1 MTEGTAVASQP
12 QTMADVDQY
21 LQGRTLILVSNREPY
36 EHSERAGQITVRQ
49 PPGGLVSALDPTM
62 RETRGT
68 WVAWG
73 SGNADREMSDADGR
87 LQVPPDDPSYT
98 LRRVWLDEAD
108 IDGYYLGFANSVLWP
123 ACHML
128 IQHLQFRSE
137 HWLRYQEVNARF
149 AAAVADEA
157 NRTDRQPLV
166 WVQDYHLALVPGM
179 LRKLRPD
186 VFIHQFWHIPF
197 PPLDILGLLPMDVVE
212 PLLIGLLGN
221 DLIEFHTRRYAMS
234 FLSCVEHFLPTR
246 ARVHRSTLTV
256 DVGPRRVSLGV
267 YPISID
273 VDLYEGLAS
282 TPDADRRVRELRERY
297 AGGGRQLGVS
307 VDRIDYTKG
316 IPERLR
322 ALDLLWEQSPAL
334 RDRFTVLLVATPS
347 RNDLAPYR
355 ELEAEVVDTVNEIN
369 HRYGTRD
376 WTPIVLIHEN
386 VSAELLASIYR
397 AGDLCLVSSLQDGM
411 NLVAKEFIACQVDEC
426 GVLVLSRFTG
436 AAEAMEGAVLINPF
450 NVDGFVAGIRTALEM
465 PMEERRRRMVAM
477 RAQLRE
483 NNIFH
488 WRDTILSDATGLM
501 TAQAL
506 ELDT

>member
-316 IPERLR
+316 IPERLH
-322 ALDLLWEQSPAL
+322 ALDLLWEQSPA
-334 RDRFTVLLVATPS
+334 R
-347 RNDLAPYR
+347 
-355 ELEAEVVDTVNEIN
+355 
-369 HRYGTRD
+369 
-376 WTPIVLIHEN
+376 
-386 VSAELLASIYR
+386 
-397 AGDLCLVSSLQDGM
+397 
-411 NLVAKEFIACQVDEC
+411 
-426 GVLVLSRFTG
+426 
-436 AAEAMEGAVLINPF
+436 
-450 NVDGFVAGIRTALEM
+450 
-465 PMEERRRRMVAM
+465 
-477 RAQLRE
+477 
-483 NNIFH
+483 
-488 WRDTILSDATGLM
+488 
-501 TAQAL
+501 
-506 ELDT
+506 